1 MNYKM
6 IKYFFGIMLMLEAAF
21 MLIPTATAL
30 IYSEDITP
38 FIITTGIL
46 LFFGNYFLN
55 EEDPYFQH
63 LKPRP
68 RFFVGRSFKY

>member
-6 IKYFFGIMLMLEAAF
+6 IKYFFGIMLMLEATF

-38 FIITTGIL
+38 FIITIGIL
-46 LFFGNYFLN
+46 LSSVYHRLHSSRIIRVYTPKKALYVLPQPGY
-55 EEDPYFQH
+55 
-63 LKPRP
+63 
-68 RFFVGRSFKY
+68 